1 MTKTEVLNVLKSL
14 LDNLP
19 DEVYSAER
27 WEEGYA
33 EAINDAIAKIKAL

>member
-1 MTKTEVLNVLKSL
+1 MTKTEVLNTLKSL

-19 DEVYSAER
+19 DEVYSTER

-33 EAINDAIAKIKAL
+33 EAINDAIDKIKAL